1 MDAEE
6 REIIERSTDA
16 GNRGDLETVL
26 EFLHP
31 EVEIDDRDRS
41 GTHRG
46 HEGLLAFAQ
55 EWLENFEEFRLEIRE
70 MEDGPNGVFVALTQ
84 HGKGK
89 GSGIAFAPSPSLRAA
104 LPGRKD
110 RLLGDQDDRRGRTA
124 RGRAGLKGHRSAYSD
139 SPAAS
144 RASSRL
150 IQSTRRTFPS
160 RIVHT
165 PACVFSA
172 GAPLTRPSPEVLMTE
187 TTYSSAS
194 ISSST

>member
-89 GSGIAFAPSPSLRAA
+89 GSGIAFALPLHYALRFRDGKIAYWGIRTTA
-104 LPGRKD
+104 ED
-110 RLLGDQDDRRGRTA
+110 ARREV
-124 RGRAGLKGHRSAYSD
+124 GLD
-139 SPAAS
+139 
-144 RASSRL
+144 
-150 IQSTRRTFPS
+150 
-160 RIVHT
+160 
-165 PACVFSA
+165 
-172 GAPLTRPSPEVLMTE
+172 
-187 TTYSSAS
+187 
-194 ISSST
+194 